1 MISEGAS
8 KVTLSINQLG
18 KQYGGHYVVD
28 NVTLEV
34 KAGEAFGLLGGNGA
48 GKTTT
53 IRSVLGLLE
62 YDRGEVLWNGKSFLE
77 NRPSIGYLPEER
89 GLYPKETVSEQLT
102 YLARL
107 EGMKKGEAQKALKG
121 WLERLGIA
129 EHEHKRVE
137 QLSKGNQQK
146 VQIISALIHDP
157 ELVILDEP
165 FSGLDPVNADMLASV
180 VKEQI
185 ELGKA
190 VVFCSHQMMQVEQFC
205 ENICIMKKGQMRLN
219 GSLSD
224 IKSSYGRNN
233 LILRSDADLTPFLE
247 EKGLSD
253 IRRNAQ
259 EWTIKVQ
266 GEQQAHAL
274 MRELGQSG
282 IPMLKFELKEPSLHE
297 IFIEKVGEA
306 V

>member
-1 MISEGAS
+1 M
-8 KVTLSINQLG
+8 TLEIRHLG
-18 KQYGGHYVVD
+18 KKYGEKTVVED
-28 NVTLEV
+28 ISLRVR
-34 KAGEAFGLLGGNGA
+34 AGEAFGLLGGNGA

-62 YDRGEVLWNGKSFLE
+62 YDRGEVLWDGRAFSD
-77 NRPSIGYLPEER
+77 NRPSVGYLPEER
-89 GLYPKETVSEQLT
+89 GLYPKETVSEQLL

-107 EGMKKGEAQKALKG
+107 EGMKKSAAQQALKG

-165 FSGLDPVNADMLASV
+165 FSGLDPVNADLLASV

-185 ELGKA
+185 ARGKA
-190 VVFCSHQMMQVEQFC
+190 LVFSSHQMMQVEQFC
-205 ENICIMKKGQMRLN
+205 EQICILKKGRVQIDGL
-219 GSLSD
+219 LSD
-224 IKSSYGRNN
+224 IKRSYGRSR
-233 LILRSDADLTPFLE
+233 LILRSEADLTPFLE
-247 EKGLSD
+247 TRGLPD
-253 IRRNAQ
+253 IRRDAQ
-259 EWTIKVQ
+259 EWTLKVNN
-266 GEQQAHAL
+266 EAQAHQL
-274 MRELGQSG
+274 MRELGQAG
-282 IPMLKFELKEPSLHE
+282 VPMLKFELKEPSLHE

>member
-1 MISEGAS
+1 M
-8 KVTLSINQLG
+8 TLEIRHLG
-18 KQYGGHYVVD
+18 KQYGEVKVVD
-28 NVTLEV
+28 DISLTV
-34 KAGEAFGLLGGNGA
+34 KSGEAFGLLGGNGA

-62 YDRGEVLWNGKSFLE
+62 HERGEVLWNGKPFLS
-77 NRPSIGYLPEER
+77 NRPSVGYLPEER
-89 GLYPKETVSEQLT
+89 GLYPKETVSEQLI

-107 EGMKKGEAQKALKG
+107 EGMKKAAAQSALKT

-157 ELVILDEP
+157 DLVILDEP

-185 ELGKA
+185 AKGKA
-190 VVFCSHQMMQVEQFC
+190 LVFSSHQMMQVEQFC
-205 ENICIMKKGQMRLN
+205 EQICILKRGRVQIDGRL
-219 GSLSD
+219 SE
-224 IKSSYGRNN
+224 IKRSYGRSN
-233 LILRSDADLTPFLE
+233 LILRSEADLMPFL
-247 EKGLSD
+247 KTRGLTD
-253 IRRNAQ
+253 IRRDAQ
-259 EWTIKVQ
+259 EWTLKVNN
-266 GEQQAHAL
+266 EAQAHEL
-274 MRELGQSG
+274 MRELGQAG
-282 IPMLKFELKEPSLHE
+282 VPMLKFELKEPSLHE

>member
-1 MISEGAS
+1 M
-8 KVTLSINQLG
+8 TLEIRHLG
-18 KQYGGHYVVD
+18 KQYGEKKVVD
-28 NVTLEV
+28 DISLTVRS
-34 KAGEAFGLLGGNGA
+34 GEAFGLLGGNGA

-62 YDRGEVLWNGKSFLE
+62 HEHGEVLWNGKPFLTH
-77 NRPSIGYLPEER
+77 RPSVGYLPEER
-89 GLYPKETVSEQLT
+89 GLYPKETVSEQLI

-107 EGMKKGEAQKALKG
+107 EGMKKTAAQSALKS

-146 VQIISALIHDP
+146 VQIISSLIHDP

-185 ELGKA
+185 AKGKA
-190 VVFCSHQMMQVEQFC
+190 LVFSSHQMMQVEQFC
-205 ENICIMKKGQMRLN
+205 EQICILKKGRVQIDGR
-219 GSLSD
+219 LSD
-224 IKSSYGRNN
+224 IKRSYGRSN
-233 LILRSDADLTPFLE
+233 LILRSEADLMPFLE
-247 EKGLSD
+247 TRGLTD
-253 IRRNAQ
+253 IRRDAQ
-259 EWTIKVQ
+259 EWTLKVNN
-266 GEQQAHAL
+266 EAQAHEL
-274 MRELGQSG
+274 MRELGQAG
-282 IPMLKFELKEPSLHE
+282 VPMLKFELKEPSLHE

>member
-1 MISEGAS
+1 M
-8 KVTLSINQLG
+8 TLEIRHLG
-18 KQYGGHYVVD
+18 KQYGEVKVVD
-28 NVTLEV
+28 DISLTV
-34 KAGEAFGLLGGNGA
+34 KSGEAFGLLGGNGA

-62 YDRGEVLWNGKSFLE
+62 HERGEVLWNGKPFLS
-77 NRPSIGYLPEER
+77 NRPSVGYLPEER
-89 GLYPKETVSEQLT
+89 GLYPKETVSEQLI

-107 EGMKKGEAQKALKG
+107 EGMKKAAAQSALKT

-157 ELVILDEP
+157 DLVILDEP

-185 ELGKA
+185 AKGKA
-190 VVFCSHQMMQVEQFC
+190 LVFSSHQMMQVEQFC
-205 ENICIMKKGQMRLN
+205 EQICILKRGRVQIDGRL
-219 GSLSD
+219 SE
-224 IKSSYGRNN
+224 IKRSYGRSN
-233 LILRSDADLTPFLE
+233 LILRSEADLMPFLE
-247 EKGLSD
+247 TRGLTD
-253 IRRNAQ
+253 IRRDAQ
-259 EWTIKVQ
+259 EWTLKVNN
-266 GEQQAHAL
+266 EAQAHEL
-274 MRELGQSG
+274 MRELGQAG
-282 IPMLKFELKEPSLHE
+282 VPMLKFELKEPSLHE

>member
-1 MISEGAS
+1 M
-8 KVTLSINQLG
+8 TLSIKHLG
-18 KQYGGHYVVD
+18 KRYEDKVVVD
-28 NVTLEV
+28 DISLTVE
-34 KAGEAFGLLGGNGA
+34 AGEAFGLLGGNGA

-62 YDRGEVLWNGKSFLE
+62 YEQGEVLWNDRPFLT
-77 NRPSIGYLPEER
+77 NRPSVGYLPEER
-89 GLYPKETVSEQLT
+89 GLYPKETVSEQLV

-107 EGMKKGEAQKALKG
+107 EGMKKQAAHKALRS
-121 WLERLGIA
+121 WLERLDIG

-165 FSGLDPVNADMLASV
+165 FSGLDPVNSDMLASV

-185 ELGKA
+185 AAGKA
-190 VVFCSHQMMQVEQFC
+190 LVFCSHQMMQVEQFC
-205 ENICIMKKGQMRLN
+205 ENIAIMKKGRMQIGGKLAE
-219 GSLSD
+219 
-224 IKSSYGRNN
+224 IKRSYGRSN
-233 LILRSDADLTPFLE
+233 LVLRSETDLTAVLQAGGFT
-247 EKGLSD
+247 D
-253 IRRNAQ
+253 IRRDAQ
-259 EWTIKVQ
+259 EWMLKVS
-266 GEQQAHAL
+266 GEAQAHEL
-274 MRELGQSG
+274 MRRIGEAG
-282 IPMLKFELKEPSLHE
+282 IPLLKFEIKEPTLHE

>member
-1 MISEGAS
+1 M
-8 KVTLSINQLG
+8 TLEIRHLG
-18 KQYGGHYVVD
+18 KQYGEVKVVD
-28 NVTLEV
+28 DISLTVRS
-34 KAGEAFGLLGGNGA
+34 GEAFGLLGGNGA

-62 YDRGEVLWNGKSFLE
+62 HEHGEVLWNGKPFLS
-77 NRPSIGYLPEER
+77 NRPSVGYLPEER
-89 GLYPKETVSEQLT
+89 GLYPKETVSEQLI

-107 EGMKKGEAQKALKG
+107 EGMKKTAAQSALKS

-185 ELGKA
+185 AKGKA
-190 VVFCSHQMMQVEQFC
+190 LVFSSHQMMQVEQFC
-205 ENICIMKKGQMRLN
+205 EQICILKRGRVQIDGRL
-219 GSLSD
+219 SE
-224 IKSSYGRNN
+224 IKRSYGRSN
-233 LILRSDADLTPFLE
+233 LILRSEADLMPFLE
-247 EKGLSD
+247 TRGLTD
-253 IRRNAQ
+253 IRRDAQ
-259 EWTIKVQ
+259 EWTLKVNN
-266 GEQQAHAL
+266 EAQAHEL
-274 MRELGQSG
+274 MRELGQAG
-282 IPMLKFELKEPSLHE
+282 VPMLKFELKEPSLHE

>member
-1 MISEGAS
+1 M
-8 KVTLSINQLG
+8 TLEIRHLG
-18 KQYGGHYVVD
+18 KQYGEKKVVD
-28 NVTLEV
+28 DISLTVRS
-34 KAGEAFGLLGGNGA
+34 GEAFGLLGGNGA

-62 YDRGEVLWNGKSFLE
+62 HEHGEVLWNGKPFLTH
-77 NRPSIGYLPEER
+77 RPSVGYLPEER
-89 GLYPKETVSEQLT
+89 GLYPKETVSEQLI

-107 EGMKKGEAQKALKG
+107 EGMKKTAAQSALKS

-146 VQIISALIHDP
+146 VQIISSLIHDP

-185 ELGKA
+185 AKGKA
-190 VVFCSHQMMQVEQFC
+190 LVFSSHQMMQVEQFC
-205 ENICIMKKGQMRLN
+205 EQICILKRGRVQIDGR
-219 GSLSD
+219 LSD
-224 IKSSYGRNN
+224 IKRSYGRSN
-233 LILRSDADLTPFLE
+233 LILRSEADLTPFLE
-247 EKGLSD
+247 TRGLTD
-253 IRRNAQ
+253 IRRDAQ
-259 EWTIKVQ
+259 EWTLKVNN
-266 GEQQAHAL
+266 EAQAHEL
-274 MRELGQSG
+274 MRELGQAG
-282 IPMLKFELKEPSLHE
+282 VPMLKFELKEPSLHE

>member
-1 MISEGAS
+1 M
-8 KVTLSINQLG
+8 TLEIRHLG
-18 KQYGGHYVVD
+18 KQYGEVKVVD
-28 NVTLEV
+28 DISLTV
-34 KAGEAFGLLGGNGA
+34 KSGEAFGLLGGNGA

-62 YDRGEVLWNGKSFLE
+62 HERGEVLWNGKPFLS
-77 NRPSIGYLPEER
+77 NRPSVGYLPEER
-89 GLYPKETVSEQLT
+89 GLYPKETVSEQLI

-107 EGMKKGEAQKALKG
+107 EGMKKAAAQSALKT

-157 ELVILDEP
+157 DLVILDEP

-185 ELGKA
+185 AKGKA
-190 VVFCSHQMMQVEQFC
+190 LVFSSHQMMQVEQFC
-205 ENICIMKKGQMRLN
+205 EQICILKRGRVQIDGRL
-219 GSLSD
+219 SE
-224 IKSSYGRNN
+224 IKRSYGRSN
-233 LILRSDADLTPFLE
+233 LILRSEADLMPFLE
-247 EKGLSD
+247 TRGLTD
-253 IRRNAQ
+253 IRRDAQ
-259 EWTIKVQ
+259 EWTLKVNN
-266 GEQQAHAL
+266 EAQAHEL
-274 MRELGQSG
+274 MHELGQAG
-282 IPMLKFELKEPSLHE
+282 VPMLKFELKEPSLHE

>member
-1 MISEGAS
+1 M
-8 KVTLSINQLG
+8 TLEIRHLG
-18 KQYGGHYVVD
+18 KQYGEVKVVD
-28 NVTLEV
+28 DISLTVRS
-34 KAGEAFGLLGGNGA
+34 GEAFGLLGGNGA

-62 YDRGEVLWNGKSFLE
+62 HEHGEVLWNGKPFLS
-77 NRPSIGYLPEER
+77 NRPSVGYLPEER
-89 GLYPKETVSEQLT
+89 GLYPKETVSEQLI

-107 EGMKKGEAQKALKG
+107 EGMKKTAAQSVLKS

-185 ELGKA
+185 AKGKA
-190 VVFCSHQMMQVEQFC
+190 LVFSSHQMMQVEQFC
-205 ENICIMKKGQMRLN
+205 EQICILKRGRVQIDGRL
-219 GSLSD
+219 SE
-224 IKSSYGRNN
+224 IKRSYGRSN
-233 LILRSDADLTPFLE
+233 LILRSEADLMPFLE
-247 EKGLSD
+247 TRGLTD
-253 IRRNAQ
+253 IRRDAQ
-259 EWTIKVQ
+259 EWTLKVNN
-266 GEQQAHAL
+266 EAQAHEL
-274 MRELGQSG
+274 MRELGQAG
-282 IPMLKFELKEPSLHE
+282 VPMLKFELKEPSLHE

>member
-1 MISEGAS
+1 L
-8 KVTLSINQLG
+8 TLSINQLG
-18 KQYGGHYVVD
+18 KQYGGKYVVD

-62 YDRGEVLWNGKSFLE
+62 YDRGDVLWNGKSFPE
-77 NRPSIGYLPEER
+77 NRPSVGYLPEER

-107 EGMKKGEAQKALKG
+107 EGMKKSDAQKALKT
-121 WLERLGIA
+121 WLERLGIE

-146 VQIISALIHDP
+146 VQIISSLIHDP
-157 ELVILDEP
+157 DLVILDEP

-180 VKEQI
+180 VKDQI
-185 ELGKA
+185 ALGKA

-205 ENICIMKKGQMRLN
+205 ENICIMKKGRMRLH
-219 GSLSD
+219 GKLSE

-233 LILRSDADLTPFLE
+233 LILRSEADLTPFLE
-247 EKGLSD
+247 GKGWGNV
-253 IRRNAQ
+253 RRDAQ
-259 EWTIKVQ
+259 EWTIRVP
-266 GEQQAHAL
+266 GEAQAHQL
-274 MRELGQSG
+274 MRELGQAG
-282 IPMLKFELKEPSLHE
+282 VPMLKFELKEPSLHE

>member
-1 MISEGAS
+1 M
-8 KVTLSINQLG
+8 TLSIKHLG
-18 KQYGGHYVVD
+18 KQYGGKYVVD
-28 NVTLEV
+28 DITLEV
-34 KAGEAFGLLGGNGA
+34 EAGEAFGLLGGNGA

-62 YDRGEVLWNGKSFLE
+62 YDRGEVLWNDRPFLA
-77 NRPSIGYLPEER
+77 NRPSVGYLPEER

-107 EGMKKGEAQKALKG
+107 EGMNKSAAQKALKS
-121 WLERLGIA
+121 WLERLGIG

-185 ELGKA
+185 ARGKA
-190 VVFCSHQMMQVEQFC
+190 LVFSSHQMMQVEQFC
-205 ENICIMKKGQMRLN
+205 ERICILKKGRMQIDGRLT
-219 GSLSD
+219 D
-224 IKSSYGRNN
+224 IKRSYGRSN
-233 LILRSDADLTPFLE
+233 LVLRSEADLTPVLDANGFTN
-247 EKGLSD
+247 
-253 IRRNAQ
+253 IRRDAQ
-259 EWTIKVQ
+259 EWTLKVND
-266 GEQQAHAL
+266 ESQAHAL
-274 MRELGQSG
+274 MRELGQAG
-282 IPMLKFELKEPSLHE
+282 VPVLKFELKEPSLHE

>member
-1 MISEGAS
+1 M
-8 KVTLSINQLG
+8 TLSIKHLG
-18 KQYGGHYVVD
+18 KRYEDKVVVD
-28 NVTLEV
+28 DISLTVE
-34 KAGEAFGLLGGNGA
+34 AGEAFGLLGGNGA

-62 YDRGEVLWNGKSFLE
+62 YERGEVLWNDRPFLT
-77 NRPSIGYLPEER
+77 NRPSVGYLPEER
-89 GLYPKETVSEQLT
+89 GLYPKETVSEQLV

-107 EGMKKGEAQKALKG
+107 EGMKKQAAHKALKN
-121 WLERLGIA
+121 WLERLGIG

-165 FSGLDPVNADMLASV
+165 FSGLDPVNSDMLASV

-185 ELGKA
+185 AAGKA
-190 VVFCSHQMMQVEQFC
+190 LVFCSHQMMQVEQFC
-205 ENICIMKKGQMRLN
+205 ENIAIMKKGRMQIGGKLAE
-219 GSLSD
+219 
-224 IKSSYGRNN
+224 IKRSYGRSN
-233 LILRSDADLTPFLE
+233 LVLRSESDLTPVLNASGFT
-247 EKGLSD
+247 D
-253 IRRNAQ
+253 IRRDAQ
-259 EWTIKVQ
+259 EWMLKVS
-266 GEQQAHAL
+266 GEAQAHEL
-274 MRELGQSG
+274 MRRIGEAG
-282 IPMLKFELKEPSLHE
+282 IPLLKFEIKEPTLHE

>member
-1 MISEGAS
+1 M
-8 KVTLSINQLG
+8 TLSINQLG
-18 KQYGGHYVVD
+18 KQYGGKYVVD

-62 YDRGEVLWNGKSFLE
+62 YDRGDVLWNGKPFLE
-77 NRPSIGYLPEER
+77 NRPSVGYLPEER

-107 EGMKKGEAQKALKG
+107 EGMKKSDAQKALKT
-121 WLERLGIA
+121 WLERLGIE

-146 VQIISALIHDP
+146 VQIISSLIHDP
-157 ELVILDEP
+157 DLVILDEP

-180 VKEQI
+180 VKDQI
-185 ELGKA
+185 ALGKA

-205 ENICIMKKGQMRLN
+205 ENICIMKKGRMRLN
-219 GSLSD
+219 GKLSE

-233 LILRSDADLTPFLE
+233 LVLRSEADLTPFLE
-247 EKGLSD
+247 GKGWGD
-253 IRRNAQ
+253 IRRDAQ
-259 EWTIKVQ
+259 EWTIRVP
-266 GEQQAHAL
+266 GEAQAHQL

-282 IPMLKFELKEPSLHE
+282 VPMLKFELKEPSLHE

>member
-1 MISEGAS
+1 M
-8 KVTLSINQLG
+8 TLEIKHLG
-18 KQYGGHYVVD
+18 KQYGEKKVVD
-28 NVTLEV
+28 DVSLTV
-34 KAGEAFGLLGGNGA
+34 RAGEAFGLLGGNGA

-62 YDRGEVLWNGKSFLE
+62 YDQGEVLWNGRPFLE
-77 NRPSIGYLPEER
+77 NRPSVGYLPEER
-89 GLYPKETVSEQLT
+89 GLYPKETVSEQLI

-107 EGMKKGEAQKALKG
+107 EGMKRGDAHKALKT

-165 FSGLDPVNADMLASV
+165 FSGLDPVNADLLASV

-185 ELGKA
+185 ALGKA
-190 VVFCSHQMMQVEQFC
+190 LVFSSHQMMQVEQFC
-205 ENICIMKKGQMRLN
+205 ENICILKRGRAQIGGRLA
-219 GSLSD
+219 D
-224 IKSSYGRNN
+224 IKRSYGRSN
-233 LILRSDADLTPFLE
+233 LILRSEADLTSMLE
-247 EKGLSD
+247 GRGLAD
-253 IRRNAQ
+253 IRRDAQ
-259 EWTIKVQ
+259 EWTLKVKD
-266 GEQQAHAL
+266 EAQAHEL
-274 MRELGQSG
+274 MRALSQAGV
-282 IPMLKFELKEPSLHE
+282 PVLKFELKEPSLHE

>member
-1 MISEGAS
+1 M
-8 KVTLSINQLG
+8 TLEIKHLG
-18 KQYGGHYVVD
+18 KQYGETKVVD
-28 NVTLEV
+28 DISLTVRS
-34 KAGEAFGLLGGNGA
+34 GEAFGLLGGNGA

-62 YDRGEVLWNGKSFLE
+62 HERGEVLWNGKSFL
-77 NRPSIGYLPEER
+77 NHRPSVGYLPEER
-89 GLYPKETVSEQLT
+89 GLYPKETVSEQLI

-107 EGMKKGEAQKALKG
+107 EGMKKTAAQSALKI

-185 ELGKA
+185 AKGKA
-190 VVFCSHQMMQVEQFC
+190 LVFSSHQMMQVEQFC
-205 ENICIMKKGQMRLN
+205 QQICILKRGRVQIDGR
-219 GSLSD
+219 LSD
-224 IKSSYGRNN
+224 IKRSYGRSN
-233 LILRSDADLTPFLE
+233 LILRSEADLMPFLE
-247 EKGLSD
+247 TRGLTD
-253 IRRNAQ
+253 IRRDAQ
-259 EWTIKVQ
+259 EWTLKVNN
-266 GEQQAHAL
+266 EAQAHEL
-274 MRELGQSG
+274 MRELGQAG
-282 IPMLKFELKEPSLHE
+282 VPMLKFELKEPSLHE

>member
-1 MISEGAS
+1 M
-8 KVTLSINQLG
+8 TLEIRHLG
-18 KQYGGHYVVD
+18 KQYGETKVVD
-28 NVTLEV
+28 DISLTVRS
-34 KAGEAFGLLGGNGA
+34 GEAFGLLGGNGA

-62 YDRGEVLWNGKSFLE
+62 HEHGEVLWNGKSFLSH
-77 NRPSIGYLPEER
+77 RPSVGYLPEER
-89 GLYPKETVSEQLT
+89 GLYPKQTVSEQLI

-107 EGMKKGEAQKALKG
+107 EGMKKTAAQSALKH

-185 ELGKA
+185 SLGKA
-190 VVFCSHQMMQVEQFC
+190 LVFSSHQMMQVEQFC
-205 ENICIMKKGQMRLN
+205 EQICILKRGRVQIDGR
-219 GSLSD
+219 LSD
-224 IKSSYGRNN
+224 IKRSYGRSN
-233 LILRSDADLTPFLE
+233 LILRSEADLTPFLE
-247 EKGLSD
+247 TRGLTD
-253 IRRNAQ
+253 IRRDAQ
-259 EWTIKVQ
+259 EWTLKVNN
-266 GEQQAHAL
+266 EAQAHEL
-274 MRELGQSG
+274 MKELGQAG
-282 IPMLKFELKEPSLHE
+282 VPMLKFELKEPSLHE

>member
-1 MISEGAS
+1 M
-8 KVTLSINQLG
+8 TLEIRHLG
-18 KQYGGHYVVD
+18 KQYGEKKVVD
-28 NVTLEV
+28 DISLTVRS
-34 KAGEAFGLLGGNGA
+34 GEAFGLLGGNGA

-62 YDRGEVLWNGKSFLE
+62 HEHGEVLWNGKPFLTH
-77 NRPSIGYLPEER
+77 RPSVGYLPEER
-89 GLYPKETVSEQLT
+89 GLYPKETVSEQLI

-107 EGMKKGEAQKALKG
+107 EGMKKTAAQSALKS

-146 VQIISALIHDP
+146 VQIISSLIHDP

-185 ELGKA
+185 AKGKA
-190 VVFCSHQMMQVEQFC
+190 LVFSSHQMMQVEQFC
-205 ENICIMKKGQMRLN
+205 EQICILKKGRVQIDGR
-219 GSLSD
+219 LSD
-224 IKSSYGRNN
+224 IKRSYGRSN
-233 LILRSDADLTPFLE
+233 LILRSEADLMPFL
-247 EKGLSD
+247 KTRGLTD
-253 IRRNAQ
+253 IRRDAQ
-259 EWTIKVQ
+259 EWTLKVNN
-266 GEQQAHAL
+266 EAQAHEL
-274 MRELGQSG
+274 MRELGQAG
-282 IPMLKFELKEPSLHE
+282 VPMLKFELKEPSLHE

>member
-1 MISEGAS
+1 M
-8 KVTLSINQLG
+8 TLEIRHLG
-18 KQYGGHYVVD
+18 KQYGEKKVVD
-28 NVTLEV
+28 DISLTVRS
-34 KAGEAFGLLGGNGA
+34 GEAFGLLGGNGA

-62 YDRGEVLWNGKSFLE
+62 HEHGEVLWNGKPFLTH
-77 NRPSIGYLPEER
+77 RPSVGYLPEER
-89 GLYPKETVSEQLT
+89 GLYPKETVSEQLI

-107 EGMKKGEAQKALKG
+107 EGMKKTAAQSALKR

-185 ELGKA
+185 AKGKA
-190 VVFCSHQMMQVEQFC
+190 LVFSSHQMMQVEQFC
-205 ENICIMKKGQMRLN
+205 EQICILKRGRVQIDGR
-219 GSLSD
+219 LSD
-224 IKSSYGRNN
+224 IKRSYGRSN
-233 LILRSDADLTPFLE
+233 LILRSEADLTPFLDTRV
-247 EKGLSD
+247 LTD
-253 IRRNAQ
+253 IRRDAQ
-259 EWTIKVQ
+259 EWTLKVNS
-266 GEQQAHAL
+266 EAQAHEL
-274 MRELGQSG
+274 MRELGQAG
-282 IPMLKFELKEPSLHE
+282 VPMLKFELKEPSLHE

>member
-1 MISEGAS
+1 M
-8 KVTLSINQLG
+8 TLEIRHLG
-18 KQYGGHYVVD
+18 KQYGEVKVVD
-28 NVTLEV
+28 DISLTV
-34 KAGEAFGLLGGNGA
+34 KSGEAFGLLGGNGA

-62 YDRGEVLWNGKSFLE
+62 HERGEVLWNGKPFLS
-77 NRPSIGYLPEER
+77 NRPSVGYLPEER
-89 GLYPKETVSEQLT
+89 GLYPKETVSEQLI

-107 EGMKKGEAQKALKG
+107 EGMKKAAAQSALKT

-157 ELVILDEP
+157 DLVILDEP

-185 ELGKA
+185 AKGKA
-190 VVFCSHQMMQVEQFC
+190 LVFSSHQMMQVEQFC
-205 ENICIMKKGQMRLN
+205 EQICILKRGRVQIDGRL
-219 GSLSD
+219 SE
-224 IKSSYGRNN
+224 IKRSYGLSN
-233 LILRSDADLTPFLE
+233 LILRSEADLMPFLE
-247 EKGLSD
+247 TRGLTD
-253 IRRNAQ
+253 IRRDAQ
-259 EWTIKVQ
+259 EWTLKVNN
-266 GEQQAHAL
+266 EAQAHEL
-274 MRELGQSG
+274 MRELGQAG
-282 IPMLKFELKEPSLHE
+282 VPMLKFELKEPSLHE